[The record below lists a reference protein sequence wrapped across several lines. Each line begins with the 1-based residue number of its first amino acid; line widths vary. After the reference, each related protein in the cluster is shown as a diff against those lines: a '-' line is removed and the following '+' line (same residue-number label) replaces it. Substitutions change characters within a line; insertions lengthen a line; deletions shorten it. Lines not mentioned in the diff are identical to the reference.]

1 MTKRRGK
8 IDFKSIEFA
17 DKPALVK
24 GGLDFGYCLKI
35 FLEELE
41 VKNLAYHTCR
51 WHRENL
57 YYVAKTL
64 EYLNLPTEP
73 INITSKSVKECILY
87 WKRERNLSPTTI
99 NHRIRSL
106 KQFFLFLC
114 IEAIVNDSPV
124 KDFEKLKGPKVIIKP
139 FQEDELRKL
148 FNQPDKTTFVGF
160 RDYTMMLVFLD
171 TGVRLIEM
179 EHMKTSSVDL
189 KNNKILVFG
198 KGAKER
204 EVVFQSTTKEYLRR
218 YLLLRGELIHDY
230 LWVSDTNEPMKRRN
244 FGERLTIY
252 GNMAV
257 LKDVRVSPH
266 TFRHTCAKM
275 YITRGGDIL
284 SLQKLL
290 GHSTLEMVRHY
301 VNLWGSDLQ
310 QMHKRYSPVENL
322 FSSV

>member
-1 MTKRRGK
+1 
-8 IDFKSIEFA
+8 
-17 DKPALVK
+17 
-24 GGLDFGYCLKI
+24 
-35 FLEELE
+35 
-41 VKNLAYHTCR
+41 
-51 WHRENL
+51 
-57 YYVAKTL
+57 
-64 EYLNLPTEP
+64 
-73 INITSKSVKECILY
+73 
-87 WKRERNLSPTTI
+87 
-99 NHRIRSL
+99 
-106 KQFFLFLC
+106 
-114 IEAIVNDSPV
+114 
-124 KDFEKLKGPKVIIKP
+124 
-139 FQEDELRKL
+139 
-148 FNQPDKTTFVGF
+148 
-160 RDYTMMLVFLD
+160 MMLVFLD